1 MSKFKYLIGAVSAED
16 ATYNA
21 HARGAPSDAYLEQQD
36 KPVMTRKQ
44 RRRQEAME
52 RKKGKSN
59 ENR

>member
-36 KPVMTRKQ
+36 KPAMTRKQ
-44 RRRQEAME
+44 RRRQDAL
-52 RKKGKSN
+52 
-59 ENR
+59 